1 MLKYTINTLKYIIL
15 IAFSIFILL
24 PLIVVI
30 LGSLKTNT
38 EFYQSS
44 PFSLPHHWEFN
55 NYKTAFINGKM
66 ITGFKNTLIIMIV
79 SLTGS
84 ILSGTTISY
93 VFSRFE
99 FKGKR
104 IIKSMFL
111 FAALVPSITTQ
122 VASFQII
129 TRLGVFNTI
138 FAPMVLYVGT
148 DIMAIYIFM
157 QFINNISRELD
168 ETALLDGAT
177 YYRIFFKI
185 ILPLLTPAIVTVI
198 IISGV
203 GMYNDFYTPFLYMP
217 SSNLATISTSL
228 FRFKGPYDT
237 SWEIVCAG
245 IVIVIMPM
253 FLTFIWLQK
262 FIYNGLTAGSV
273 K

>member
-1 MLKYTINTLKYIIL
+1 MMKVALTPLKYIVL
-15 IAFSIFILL
+15 LAFSLFILL

-30 LGSLKTNT
+30 LGSFKTNT

-44 PFSLPHHWEFN
+44 PFALPHHWEWT

-66 ITGFKNTLIIMIV
+66 ITGFKNTLIILSV

-84 ILSGTTISY
+84 IMSGTTISY

-104 IIKSMFL
+104 ILKNMFL
-111 FAALVPSITTQ
+111 FAALVPSVTTQ

-129 TRLGVFNTI
+129 TKLGVFNTLL
-138 FAPMVLYVGT
+138 APIVLYVGT

-157 QFINNISRELD
+157 QFIDNISRELD
-168 ETALLDGAT
+168 ESALLDGAT
-177 YYRIFFKI
+177 YYRIFFRI
-185 ILPLLTPAIVTVI
+185 IVPLLTPAIVTIVV
-198 IISGV
+198 ISGV

-217 SSNLATISTSL
+217 STELATISTSL

-237 SWEIVCAG
+237 SWEVVNAG
-245 IVIVIMPM
+245 IVIVILPM
-253 FLTFIWLQK
+253 LVAFLWLQK
-262 FIYNGLTAGSV
+262 FIYNGLTSGSV